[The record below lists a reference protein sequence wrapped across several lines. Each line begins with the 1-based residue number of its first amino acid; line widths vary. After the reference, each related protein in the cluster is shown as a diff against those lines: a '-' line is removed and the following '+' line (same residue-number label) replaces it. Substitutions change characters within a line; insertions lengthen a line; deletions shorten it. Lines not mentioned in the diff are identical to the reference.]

1 MCGKV
6 LQLES
11 VTQQR
16 LGAATF
22 QAEFVWPVIHVR
34 MWAAAFNLPNPAQPL
49 FFPAL
54 IPYRSIN

>member
-22 QAEFVWPVIHVR
+22 QAEFVWPVNTCEDVSSS
-34 MWAAAFNLPNPAQPL
+34 L
-49 FFPAL
+49 
-54 IPYRSIN
+54 